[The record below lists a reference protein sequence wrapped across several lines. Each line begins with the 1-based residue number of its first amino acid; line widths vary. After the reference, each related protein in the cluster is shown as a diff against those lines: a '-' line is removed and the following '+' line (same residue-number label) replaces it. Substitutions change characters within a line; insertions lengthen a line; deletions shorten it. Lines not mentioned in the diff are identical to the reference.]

1 MQADGASRGFGPGP
15 IEPGTWHVEVGF
27 GNVADAGGWYRVEVT
42 CLDPATGPPPAP
54 DPVDADH
61 VARDQPGWY
70 HGDFHMHAYH
80 SSPDGPG
87 NAEVVAHARE
97 VGLDFLPITEYVTT
111 WHHQSWGTVAEANP
125 DLVIWPGREV
135 ITYDGHAIVLGETPH
150 SVEYRAGFR
159 QITMGDIQ
167 RAAVA
172 DGALF
177 GLTPRSSPSRWRT
190 CAAGATPTTSTRS
203 ISTRSP
209 PWRC

>member
-1 MQADGASRGFGPGP
+1 M
-15 IEPGTWHVEVGF
+15 
-27 GNVADAGGWYRVEVT
+27 
-42 CLDPATGPPPAP
+42 
-54 DPVDADH
+54 
-61 VARDQPGWY
+61 
-70 HGDFHMHAYH
+70 
-80 SSPDGPG
+80 
-87 NAEVVAHARE
+87 
-97 VGLDFLPITEYVTT
+97 TT

-177 GLTPRSSPSRWRT
+177 GL
-190 CAAGATPTTSTRS
+190 AHPTIFPEPLADMCRGCHADYLDAIDLDQVTT
-203 ISTRSP
+203 
-209 PWRC
+209 WRC